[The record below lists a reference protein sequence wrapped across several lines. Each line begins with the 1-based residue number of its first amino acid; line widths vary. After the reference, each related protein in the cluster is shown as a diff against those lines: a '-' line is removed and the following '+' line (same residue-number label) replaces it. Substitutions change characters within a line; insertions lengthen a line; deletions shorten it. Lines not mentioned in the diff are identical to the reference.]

1 MKLYK
6 DNIITYNLKKKTHKR
21 LIQKVGFARGITFLV
36 SLGLLFYSQTGLF
49 IGVSALMFVLFL
61 VLLKF
66 NNTLRTK
73 LSEIEAALRINEHE
87 LRLIET
93 HDFSY
98 FHSGDE
104 FVNPEHPFSDDMDLF
119 GKTSVFQYLN
129 RTITCGGKLKFA
141 QSLMQTYRRKAEIL
155 QRQEAVR
162 ELCQDTEFRERF
174 AVLGTAY
181 APDNYFSTQ
190 YLHTHDDL
198 GVSFAEWFSE
208 APVLKKTKIWLVIS
222 YLAPTITVFLT
233 GLAVFGGLP
242 YIYAVLFGMLNLT
255 FVGTKL
261 KSINLEHSKLSRFTS
276 SVQVVRLLSELISK
290 NKFKTPLLKSLQENI
305 SGHGVPGTTPPER
318 LEKLL
323 KRLDYRLNFLV
334 GFMLNSLFLW
344 DIHVIRQLDSFRKAH
359 AHTFDL
365 FLDAVYTVDSLNSF
379 SGFAYNNPEFSYPA
393 IDDANFKFEIKQ
405 GGHFLIHRSK
415 RVDNDFTIT
424 GLQKIGI
431 ITGANMAGKSTFLR
445 TVGVNIILAS
455 AGSVVCAEKMSY
467 SPINLYT
474 SIRSRDSLSE
484 NASYFFAELM
494 RIRKIIETL
503 NQGEKLFVI
512 IDEMLRGTNSKDK
525 HEGSRGLILKLL
537 KYNAVGLVATHDV
550 QLGELSQ
557 TYPENIFNRRF
568 ESEITDGELF
578 FDYKMKDGVSR
589 HLNATFLMQKYG
601 IIDELQS

>member
-119 GKTSVFQYLN
+119 GKSSVFQYLN

-141 QSLMQTYRRKAEIL
+141 QALMQTFRTKAEIL

-198 GVSFAEWFSE
+198 GVSFANGF
-208 APVLKKTKIWLVIS
+208 P
-222 YLAPTITVFLT
+222 
-233 GLAVFGGLP
+233 
-242 YIYAVLFGMLNLT
+242 
-255 FVGTKL
+255 
-261 KSINLEHSKLSRFTS
+261 
-276 SVQVVRLLSELISK
+276 
-290 NKFKTPLLKSLQENI
+290 
-305 SGHGVPGTTPPER
+305 
-318 LEKLL
+318 
-323 KRLDYRLNFLV
+323 KRL
-334 GFMLNSLFLW
+334 S
-344 DIHVIRQLDSFRKAH
+344 
-359 AHTFDL
+359 
-365 FLDAVYTVDSLNSF
+365 
-379 SGFAYNNPEFSYPA
+379 
-393 IDDANFKFEIKQ
+393 
-405 GGHFLIHRSK
+405 
-415 RVDNDFTIT
+415 
-424 GLQKIGI
+424 
-431 ITGANMAGKSTFLR
+431 
-445 TVGVNIILAS
+445 
-455 AGSVVCAEKMSY
+455 
-467 SPINLYT
+467 
-474 SIRSRDSLSE
+474 
-484 NASYFFAELM
+484 
-494 RIRKIIETL
+494 
-503 NQGEKLFVI
+503 
-512 IDEMLRGTNSKDK
+512 
-525 HEGSRGLILKLL
+525 
-537 KYNAVGLVATHDV
+537 
-550 QLGELSQ
+550 
-557 TYPENIFNRRF
+557 
-568 ESEITDGELF
+568 
-578 FDYKMKDGVSR
+578 
-589 HLNATFLMQKYG
+589 
-601 IIDELQS
+601 